1 MLIGWRGFVQRVQK
15 HQAVT
20 FNHGHWQ
27 REKKLGRWCVCSFHH
42 VCDEQALLPLPSYD
56 FATRGR
62 HSTLENVLHQFIQ
75 ISLLRESRARS
86 DNCSVKLVVW
96 CWMVGHVSAVVF
108 GLQNFVFFYVGCLL
122 YEACKVVDSLN
133 HFKIILYQ
141 IIHICIASVIKRI
154 IFRSAEGG

>member
-62 HSTLENVLHQFIQ
+62 HRTLENVLHQSIQ

-96 CWMVGHVSAVVF
+96 CWMDGQKNVT
-108 GLQNFVFFYVGCLL
+108 CLL
-122 YEACKVVDSLN
+122 LSLVFRTLFFFFRLAVSCMRQAKLLT
-133 HFKIILYQ
+133 HLTISKLFY
-141 IIHICIASVIKRI
+141 IK
-154 IFRSAEGG
+154 

>member
-1 MLIGWRGFVQRVQK
+1 MPIRWRGFVQRVQK

-96 CWMVGHVSAVVF
+96 CRMVGHVSAVIF
-108 GLQNFVFFYVGCLL
+108 GLQNFVVVFFTLAVSSVRQAKLL
-122 YEACKVVDSLN
+122 TQAFQNYLISN
-133 HFKIILYQ
+133 SF
-141 IIHICIASVIKRI
+141 
-154 IFRSAEGG
+154 IFALLQL